1 MKLAQMFCLFLFLSL
16 CGATEYYVRPTE
28 PTDTSCPAQ
37 PCLTL
42 SQYISNS
49 DLYFKSNTV
58 FKFLPGLHH
67 ANQTLDMQSVENVSL
82 EGEYNSDHPIVIM
95 DVHCSS
101 NDCAGLRFHNIT
113 NLTIHSLDFSVYVS
127 ALPSFATNVENLSI
141 KGFMYTSIS
150 TLHMHHTS
158 IQIESSSL
166 IPLSFGIAVFISEHI
181 LLHTLTTNCSNDSR
195 CNVGIFI
202 KFSQHTTISRT
213 IAVHAQQC
221 GIFLI
226 NSNSTNIVNTGVL
239 YSGEEFGLA
248 IDLSHD
254 ITIANTSVTES
265 FKHGIGAHSS
275 TNISLFNTSVMSP
288 GVKNCIGKTQEVNHH
303 SVSCFGIYLISVDT
317 VALYSI
323 RVIHVVNDGIR
334 VTDSFNIAVENATV
348 SHTGRGITVSNTA
361 KTYISR
367 AVINNFS
374 EFGIILLKTRYSVIT
389 NVTVVF
395 TKSAVSNSIVMYVQH
410 IGIHIESSQ
419 YTTISSAVVM
429 HTQTVGMFLTNS
441 SNIDIENVTITHS
454 GFGIYLIS
462 VDTVALYS
470 IRVMHFVDDGIRV
483 TDSFNIAVENATVSH
498 TGRGITVLN
507 TTKTYISRAVINNF
521 SKSGIILHETQYSVI
536 TNVTI
541 VFTKRAVMIEQ
552 TVVNGILIQLS
563 QNAAISSAVV
573 KHVEQCGIF
582 IRFSWYVTVSNSVVT
597 YAQYVAIRIESSQY
611 TTISSAVVMHA
622 QKVGMFLTNSSN
634 INIENIM
641 ITHSGR
647 YGLLSDSVHHM
658 TVTNTIVTESSLVG
672 ITALNSTHIAI
683 FNTSVMYAGTKKCIG
698 NTPIFVE
705 SNVSCY
711 GLLLGRVATAT
722 LYNIRVMYSGNKGI
736 AIFRSSGIAVQNSTV
751 IHVRQGIYSLMSF
764 NIHISF
770 TTISNFS
777 IAGILFGIQTQ
788 YSSISNVT
796 FVFHQFQEYAIV
808 LVFSH
813 GVELES
819 IFLVPKPQV
828 RSNSALHA
836 VIVMQCSDVSI
847 SKSVF
852 SNFDAPLFHHTSAGP
867 PAVLVLFSSKNI
879 YINDCTF
886 EGNNVTGLIL
896 SSSHLKILGSLTFS
910 GNRAY
915 RGAAM
920 IFIVGSTMR
929 LSQNSSIYFVGNSA
943 VAKGGAI
950 YLDSSNSYGYQLN
963 SILPDCFLQVE
974 HTDFR
979 KSLIFVNNSAGQ
991 GGDALYGETLGFYWP
1006 LGNDFLNCS
1015 SPFGHCPLVE
1025 QSSEFYAN
1033 CSVLFTQVSSISP
1046 NTLSQVA
1053 SDPVRVCI
1061 CSNSTPE
1068 CHMTSMAVD
1077 PIFPGQSFSIST
1089 AVMGNELGTVAGSVF
1104 AIFLPLYSVRPWLA
1118 AGEDTQG
1125 ATQLHCNKME
1135 YTIFSINSKEVL
1147 LLASNSIM
1155 SEYTDP
1161 TLFTKF
1167 PVYVNITL
1175 LPCPPGFALMEASA
1189 RCDCSQFVLQ
1199 LPGVSCN
1206 IKDQTIHRSGL
1217 VWVGS
1222 VKDEN
1227 QTVENVIT
1235 AKYCPLNFCKRE
1247 DISVHLNQPD
1257 TQCEFNHSGILCGG
1271 CQPGLSLMLGGVQ
1284 CGMCSSK
1291 NLALIIPFI
1300 LAGIVLVFFLKISKL
1315 TTSEGFINSLVFYA
1329 SIVKANEHIFLP
1341 QANTNPLTLFIS
1353 WLNLDLGVQTCFF
1366 NGLSAYTKTWLQFV
1380 FPFYIWGITGV
1391 IIISARYSTRV
1402 ARISGNNSVP
1412 VLTTLFLL
1420 SYAKLLGI
1428 IITSLS
1434 YTVLE
1439 YPGGQKVVWSAD
1451 GNIDYLGA
1459 KHAPL
1464 FVAAVATLLFLWLPY
1479 TVLLFTG
1486 QWLYKCKLSVINR
1499 MLIKLKPFLDA
1510 HYGPLKDSHRYWF
1523 GALLL
1528 VRAVILLIS
1537 ALVTKNNFSVFIFS
1551 ISVATFVLIIALMTF
1566 SHLGVDIRAYRSKA
1580 VSFFEL
1586 AIFVNLVVFC
1596 LAKYHSSASGGSEIA
1611 ASYTLTGIVFV
1622 QFVGVLI
1629 LRIYSVV
1636 KNTVFHYFSIFDDFK
1651 EEGVWRYENFTEM
1664 NTIQY
1669 RNANIVL

>member
-1 MKLAQMFCLFLFLSL
+1 MKVAQIFCLSLFFSL

-82 EGEYNSDHPIVIM
+82 EGEHNNNNPMLMM
-95 DVHCSS
+95 DINCSS
-101 NDCAGLRFHNIT
+101 HVCAGFRFHNIT

-127 ALPSFATNVENLSI
+127 ALPPFAPNGENLSVV
-141 KGFMYTSIS
+141 GFVYTAVN

-158 IQIESSSL
+158 IQVESSSL
-166 IPLSFGIAVFISEHI
+166 ISLDFGIAVFISEHI

-195 CNVGIFI
+195 CNVGIYINFC
-202 KFSQHTTISRT
+202 QYTTILRT
-213 IAVHAQQC
+213 IVVHAQQF
-221 GIFLI
+221 GVFLI
-226 NSNSTNIVNTGVL
+226 NSNSTTIADTRVS
-239 YSGEEFGLA
+239 YSGEGFG
-248 IDLSHD
+248 
-254 ITIANTSVTES
+254 V
-265 FKHGIGAHSS
+265 
-275 TNISLFNTSVMSP
+275 
-288 GVKNCIGKTQEVNHH
+288 
-303 SVSCFGIYLISVDT
+303 GIYLINVDT

-323 RVIHVVNDGIR
+323 RVMHFVNDGIR

-348 SHTGRGITVSNTA
+348 N
-361 KTYISR
+361 
-367 AVINNFS
+367 
-374 EFGIILLKTRYSVIT
+374 
-389 NVTVVF
+389 
-395 TKSAVSNSIVMYVQH
+395 
-410 IGIHIESSQ
+410 
-419 YTTISSAVVM
+419 
-429 HTQTVGMFLTNS
+429 
-441 SNIDIENVTITHS
+441 
-454 GFGIYLIS
+454 
-462 VDTVALYS
+462 
-470 IRVMHFVDDGIRV
+470 
-483 TDSFNIAVENATVSH
+483 H

-507 TTKTYISRAVINNF
+507 TTKTYISCAVINNF

-541 VFTKRAVMIEQ
+541 VFTKRATMIEQ

-573 KHVEQCGIF
+573 KHVQQCGIF

-597 YAQYVAIRIESSQY
+597 YAQYVGIFIESSRY

-622 QKVGMFLTNSSN
+622 KKVGMFTNSN
-634 INIENIM
+634 NTDVENVT
-641 ITHSGR
+641 ITHSGQ
-647 YGLLSDSVHHM
+647 YGLWTDSVHHM
-658 TVTNTIVTESSLVG
+658 TVMNTSITESSLVG
-672 ITALNSTHIAI
+672 IYVLYSNNITV
-683 FNTSVMYAGTKKCIG
+683 FNTSVMYTGTKECIAKIQ
-698 NTPIFVE
+698 TFME
-705 SNVSCY
+705 SNVSCF
-711 GLLLGRVATAT
+711 GLLLGDSGRAV
-722 LYNIRVMYSGNKGI
+722 LYNIQVMYTEDKGI
-736 AIFRSSGIAVQNSTV
+736 GIIRSSGIAVQNTV
-751 IHVRQGIYSLMSF
+751 VTHVRQGIFSMISF
-764 NIHISF
+764 NIRISF

-777 IAGILFGIQTQ
+777 NAGILFGIQTQ
-788 YSSISNVT
+788 NSSISNVT
-796 FVFHQFQEYAIV
+796 IVFHQFQEYAFF
-808 LVFSH
+808 LVRSH
-813 GVELES
+813 GVEVES

-828 RSNSALHA
+828 RPHNLLTA
-836 VIVMQCSDVSI
+836 VIVTQCSNVSI

-867 PAVLVLFSSKNI
+867 PAVLHL
-879 YINDCTF
+879 YITENTYLNDCSF
-886 EGNNVTGLIL
+886 DGNNITGLIL
-896 SSSHLKILGSLTFS
+896 SSSNLIVSGSLNFT

-929 LSQNSSIYFVGNSA
+929 LSQNSSVYFVGNSA

-974 HTDFR
+974 HADFR
-979 KSLIFVNNSAGQ
+979 KSSASRARRFPQAFVNNSAGQ
-991 GGDALYGETLGFYWP
+991 SGDALYGETLGYV
-1006 LGNDFLNCS
+1006 LQLRNDFLNCS
-1015 SPFGHCPLVE
+1015 SLFDDENYCSLVE
-1025 QSSEFYAN
+1025 QSREFYID
-1033 CSVLFTQVSSISP
+1033 CLLLFTQVSSITP

-1061 CSNSTPE
+1061 CSNGTPE

-1089 AVMGNELGTVAGSVF
+1089 VVTGEELGTVTGSVF
-1104 AIFLPLYSVRPWLA
+1104 AIFLPLHSVRPWLA

-1125 ATQLHCNKME
+1125 ATQLHCNMME
-1135 YTIFSINSKEVL
+1135 YTIFSINIKEVL
-1147 LLASNSIM
+1147 LLAANSIM

-1175 LPCPPGFALMEASA
+1175 LPCPPGFALMGASA

-1235 AKYCPLNFCKRE
+1235 AKYCPLNYCKHE
-1247 DISVHLNQPD
+1247 GISVNLNQPD

-1284 CGMCSSK
+1284 CGVCSNK
-1291 NLALIIPFI
+1291 NLALIIPFL
-1300 LAGIVLVFFLKISKL
+1300 LAGVVLVFFLKISNL

-1353 WLNLDLGVQTCFF
+1353 WLNLDLGIQTCFF

-1391 IIISARYSTRV
+1391 IIISARYSTRI

-1412 VLTTLFLL
+1412 VLATLFLL

-1479 TVLLFTG
+1479 TVLLFAG

-1537 ALVTKNNFSVFIFS
+1537 ALMIKDNFSVFIFS

-1586 AIFVNLVVFC
+1586 AIFVNLVVLC
-1596 LAKYHSSASGGSEIA
+1596 LAKYHSSTSGGSEIA

-1629 LRIYSVV
+1629 LRIYSAV
-1636 KNTVFHYFSIFDDFK
+1636 KNTVFRYFSIINDFK
-1651 EEGVWRYENFTEM
+1651 EEEGVWRYENSIEM
-1664 NTIQY
+1664 QTIQY
-1669 RNANIVL
+1669 RNASIVL

>member
-1 MKLAQMFCLFLFLSL
+1 MKVAQIFCLSLLFSL

-67 ANQTLDMQSVENVSL
+67 TNQTLDMQSVENVSL
-82 EGEYNSDHPIVIM
+82 EGEHNNNHPMLMM
-95 DVHCSS
+95 DINCSS
-101 NDCAGLRFHNIT
+101 HVCTGFHFHNIT

-127 ALPSFATNVENLSI
+127 ALPPFAPNGENLSVV
-141 KGFMYTSIS
+141 GFVYTAVN

-158 IQIESSSL
+158 IQVESSSL
-166 IPLSFGIAVFISEHI
+166 ISLDFGIAVFISEHI

-195 CNVGIFI
+195 CNVGIYI
-202 KFSQHTTISRT
+202 NFSQYTTILRT
-213 IAVHAQQC
+213 IVVHAQQC

-226 NSNSTNIVNTGVL
+226 NSNSTNIADTRVSYM
-239 YSGEEFGLA
+239 YSGEGFG
-248 IDLSHD
+248 
-254 ITIANTSVTES
+254 V
-265 FKHGIGAHSS
+265 
-275 TNISLFNTSVMSP
+275 
-288 GVKNCIGKTQEVNHH
+288 
-303 SVSCFGIYLISVDT
+303 GIYLINVDT

-323 RVIHVVNDGIR
+323 RVMHFVNDGIHI
-334 VTDSFNIAVENATV
+334 TDSFNITLENATV
-348 SHTGRGITVSNTA
+348 SHTGRGITVLNTA

-374 EFGIILLKTRYSVIT
+374 ESGIILHKTRYSVIT

-429 HTQTVGMFLTNS
+429 HM
-441 SNIDIENVTITHS
+441 
-454 GFGIYLIS
+454 
-462 VDTVALYS
+462 
-470 IRVMHFVDDGIRV
+470 
-483 TDSFNIAVENATVSH
+483 
-498 TGRGITVLN
+498 
-507 TTKTYISRAVINNF
+507 
-521 SKSGIILHETQYSVI
+521 
-536 TNVTI
+536 
-541 VFTKRAVMIEQ
+541 
-552 TVVNGILIQLS
+552 
-563 QNAAISSAVV
+563 
-573 KHVEQCGIF
+573 
-582 IRFSWYVTVSNSVVT
+582 
-597 YAQYVAIRIESSQY
+597 
-611 TTISSAVVMHA
+611 
-622 QKVGMFLTNSSN
+622 QKVGMFLTNSN
-634 INIENIM
+634 DTDIENVM
-641 ITHSGR
+641 ITHSGQ
-647 YGLLSDSVHHM
+647 YGLAINFVHHM
-658 TVTNTIVTESSLVG
+658 TVMNTSITESSQVG
-672 ITALNSTHIAI
+672 IYVFFSTHIAI
-683 FNTSVMYAGTKKCIG
+683 FNTSVMYTGTKECIG
-698 NTPIFVE
+698 KIQTFME
-705 SNVSCY
+705 SNVSCF
-711 GLLLGRVATAT
+711 GLLLGDSDRAV
-722 LYNIRVMYSGNKGI
+722 LYNVRVMYSEDKGI
-736 AIFRSSGIAVQNSTV
+736 GIIHSSGIALQNTV
-751 IHVRQGIYSLMSF
+751 VTHVRQGIFSMISF
-764 NIHISF
+764 NIRISF

-777 IAGILFGIQTQ
+777 NAGILFGIQTQ

-796 FVFHQFQEYAIV
+796 IVFHQFQEYAFF
-808 LVFSH
+808 LVRSH
-813 GVELES
+813 GVEVES

-828 RSNSALHA
+828 RPHNLLTA
-836 VIVMQCSDVSI
+836 VIVTQCSNVSI

-852 SNFDAPLFHHTSAGP
+852 SNFDAPLFHRTSARP
-867 PAVLVLFSSKNI
+867 PAVLHL
-879 YINDCTF
+879 YITENTYFNDCSF
-886 EGNNVTGLIL
+886 DGNNITGLIL
-896 SSSHLKILGSLTFS
+896 SSSNLIVSGSLNFT

-920 IFIVGSTMR
+920 IFIVGSIMR
-929 LSQNSSIYFVGNSA
+929 LSQNSSVYFVGNSA

-974 HTDFR
+974 HADFR

-991 GGDALYGETLGFYWP
+991 GGDALYGETLGYV
-1006 LGNDFLNCS
+1006 LQLRNDFLNCS
-1015 SPFGHCPLVE
+1015 SLFDDENYCSLVE
-1025 QSSEFYAN
+1025 QSREFYID
-1033 CSVLFTQVSSISP
+1033 CLLLFTQVSSITP

-1053 SDPVRVCI
+1053 SDPVRVSI
-1061 CSNSTPE
+1061 CNNDTPE

-1089 AVMGNELGTVAGSVF
+1089 VVTGEELGTVTGSVF
-1104 AIFLPLYSVRPWLA
+1104 AIFLPLHSVRPWLA

-1135 YTIFSINSKEVL
+1135 YTIFSINIKEVL
-1147 LLASNSIM
+1147 LLAANSIM

-1175 LPCPPGFALMEASA
+1175 LPCPPGFALMGASA

-1235 AKYCPLNFCKRE
+1235 AKYCPLNYCKRE
-1247 DISVHLNQPD
+1247 GISVNLNQPD

-1284 CGMCSSK
+1284 CGLCSNK
-1291 NLALIIPFI
+1291 NLALIIPFL
-1300 LAGIVLVFFLKISKL
+1300 LAGVVLVFFLKISNL

-1353 WLNLDLGVQTCFF
+1353 WLNLDLGIQTCFF

-1391 IIISARYSTRV
+1391 IIISARYSTRI

-1412 VLTTLFLL
+1412 VLATLFLL

-1479 TVLLFTG
+1479 TMLLFAG

-1537 ALVTKNNFSVFIFS
+1537 ALVIKDNFSVFIFS

-1586 AIFVNLVVFC
+1586 AIFVNLVVLC
-1596 LAKYHSSASGGSEIA
+1596 LAKYHSSTSGGSDIA

-1629 LRIYSVV
+1629 LRIYSAV
-1636 KNTVFHYFSIFDDFK
+1636 KNTVFRYFSIINDFK
-1651 EEGVWRYENFTEM
+1651 EEEGVWRYENSIEM
-1664 NTIQY
+1664 QTIQY
-1669 RNANIVL
+1669 RNASIVL